1 MKNVLGK
8 LFAQYP
14 SLNYVGL
21 ALWLGWS
28 AVAFSRAFEFY
39 DFISASNVFGLF
51 TFIQI
56 GSIVVFLLAAVLPE
70 QVSSRLLSPSALFA
84 SAGVATLCIVS
95 TIALFELADEG
106 AIGSSSY
113 AAIYA
118 IASILT
124 GASLVPLFLKCIVPF
139 CSQAPKR
146 ATLRFA
152 QTLFQSG
159 LYYFLV
165 VGSPRIFSLVLFC
178 LTPLLIVILQIPT
191 RSSTAKP
198 SAKSTS
204 QFNRPLIGLFVAMTI
219 YAIAM
224 RIFEPYVASVLPRDS
239 SMFVSSF
246 SICLLLI
253 VTIALVC
260 AVVTVKGAFPFG
272 RIYHLAIAL
281 LLVTVLS
288 PSVFNSS
295 PVMLSILCLA
305 IVHFLTMLYRC
316 ILAYIVF
323 QSGMNPMKLFGFGMA
338 AISLGS
344 LIGNVAGALLIRVAS
359 ELELLYL
366 LSFAMVFLCIIAA
379 FLIFPESKMKALLL
393 PVDEPALDALENK
406 ERPVKWWMEA
416 AERAARQGRLSER
429 EKEVFFLL
437 VRGKSTQ
444 QIADKLF
451 LSPYTVKAHT
461 RNIYAKLDIHS
472 RNELNDYVDKQINA
486 SQPLP

>member
-14 SLNYVGL
+14 SLNYIGL

-39 DFISASNVFGLF
+39 DFVSPSNVFGLF

-56 GSIVVFLLAAVLPE
+56 GSIVVFFLAAVFPE
-70 QVSSRLLSPSALFA
+70 QISSRLLSLTALFA
-84 SAGVATLCIVS
+84 SAGIATLCIFA
-95 TIALFELADEG
+95 TIATYVLADEG
-106 AIGSSSY
+106 AIAPTSY
-113 AAIYA
+113 TVVYS
-118 IASILT
+118 IASIVT
-124 GASLVPLFLKCIVPF
+124 GMSLAPLFLKCIIPF

-178 LTPLLIVILQIPT
+178 LTPMVIAILQIPT
-191 RSSTAKP
+191 RSSTTRP
-198 SAKSTS
+198 TTERPT
-204 QFNRPLIGLFVAMTI
+204 QVNRPFIGLFIAMTI

-253 VTIALVC
+253 VTIALIC

-295 PVMLSILCLA
+295 PVILSILCLA

-323 QSGMNPMKLFGFGMA
+323 QSGMSPVRIFGFGMA

-344 LIGNVAGALLIRVAS
+344 LIGNVTGALVIHIAS
-359 ELELLYL
+359 AIELLYL

-393 PVDEPALDALENK
+393 PVEEPALDVLESK

-416 AERAARQGRLSER
+416 AERAAQQGHLSER

-451 LSPYTVKAHT
+451 VSPYTVKAHT
-461 RNIYAKLDIHS
+461 RSIYAKLDIHS
-472 RNELNDYVDKQINA
+472 RNELNDFVDKQINA
-486 SQPLP
+486 G